1 MSTEE
6 PKQSKQLKAGVK
18 LKTKPAVVPKKR
30 KMKTKGDMLPIAAL
44 VPRGISK
51 WNIIFTVLF
60 SGLLAATIV
69 NSYFKEFLVIP
80 LPNFILKIIVPIII
94 GIEVFLILIAF
105 ETYKVKFTPNILRVI
120 ITIITILVLFPIT
133 LFKYHTRH
141 SVKRI
146 VFTGLILWSLVF
158 SFFSPY
164 FGMIGKIRDLE
175 DGIAEQNVDQSWFE
189 NLFQGSAPFYIDG
202 LLDLLDSLDLNDTL
216 ANQEM
221 AQVRAETG
229 SLGNYLY
236 RWEIN
241 DYYNPT
247 TWEFEGNNA
256 QRFTLEPTDYGQPG
270 AASITDLNITETIYS
285 TTSLYSQAIDA
296 NLLTTW
302 SSYFDPHLYD
312 VTPTY
317 SWDDFLRDENGT
329 ASAEAGSTN
338 IRFNSRDQLTLESI
352 ANAIG
357 FLGTYNYKTYFALDS
372 EADKQA
378 IKDNSLSFTDL
389 VVNDSTFQTDFS
401 NFLQKPSGYETLS
414 PNVHRNS
421 LDWAIAGVNNGFT
434 IYEQITYILDQI
446 LIAGGFPTSADSDN
460 QGQDRA
466 ERFWAVDDR
475 SFTAF
480 LAATVMALRWNNI
493 PARPVFGFAIGEDI
507 GGVPNH
513 RSLTLSHLYGWIE
526 AIIPVGAG
534 NYRWGQFQIGPY
546 PSGGDL
552 IYCENTLY
560 SSYNVS
566 VEFLSVIPQ
575 DPGIGEEVYVID
587 NYVDYTLRAT
597 VTSEGS
603 PVVGASVQFETISTA
618 DYQAAQSNPTEL
630 LSLTRGLGSDVTDG
644 FGYAAITYDFD
655 HVNYTVLNFA
665 DQEATSYIL
674 IAYISLASIGGAGFV
689 VIPEGYLS
697 ALAMNTSKQVLPN
710 PQNITEYYDY
720 YIVQKGRSYQISTIL
735 YEDVAHTTVLTDRVV
750 SYYVLTQD
758 DLTELLFG
766 ILDPQIL
773 LDNKI
778 GVAFTDWQGNSTL
791 QTNDTFDS
799 LLTGTTYFLAA
810 SYGAN
815 YTYSVMLIVQA
826 EKSTIDINST
836 DLDNFEL
843 DIYLYTEPLGGSAD
857 KLANEPLEV
866 WIAPESDYSSFVG
879 TEPDDLKSHLLA
891 ANSTGPFCQ
900 IVTLPGATTD
910 SNGFYNDTFTVSSS
924 NYGTGFFVVIVFYL
938 STWNTTSAFLIGS
951 GPVWLVDPISP
962 NFGVS
967 IFDASVMVNN
977 YSSIS
982 NFDVVAVTL
991 VVHLDSSISIKIVE
1005 VEEWH

>member
-1 MSTEE
+1 MSTDE
-6 PKQSKQLKAGVK
+6 PKQAKQLKAGVK
-18 LKTKPAVVPKKR
+18 LKTKPAVVPKTR
-30 KMKTKGDMLPIAAL
+30 RMKTRKDKLPIDAL
-44 VPRGISK
+44 DQKRITK
-51 WNIIFTVLF
+51 WNIIFAVLF

-80 LPNFILKIIVPIII
+80 LPNFILKTIIPIVI
-94 GIEVFLILIAF
+94 GVEVFIILVAF
-105 ETYKVKFTPNILRVI
+105 ETYKVKFAPNILRVI
-120 ITIITILVLFPIT
+120 LTIVTLLVLFPIT

-175 DGIAEQNVDQSWFE
+175 DGLAEQDVNQSWFE

-221 AQVRAETG
+221 AQVRADSG

-256 QRFTLEPTDYGQPG
+256 QRFALDPTDYGQPG
-270 AASITDLNITETIYS
+270 AASVTDLNITETIYS

-329 ASAEAGSTN
+329 SSAEAGSTN
-338 IRFNSRDQLTLESI
+338 IRFNTRDQLTLESVSES
-352 ANAIG
+352 IG

-372 EADKQA
+372 EADKQT
-378 IKDNSLSFTDL
+378 IKDNSLDFTDL
-389 VVNDSTFQTDFS
+389 NVNDSTFQTDFS

-421 LDWAIAGVNNGFT
+421 LDWAIDGVNSGFT

-446 LIAGGFPTSADSDN
+446 LIAGGLPTSADSDN

-466 ERFWAVDDR
+466 ERFWTVDDR

-480 LAATVMALRWNNI
+480 LAAAVMALRWNNI

-507 GGVPNH
+507 AGDPNH

-526 AIIPVGAG
+526 AVIPVGG
-534 NYRWGQFQIGPY
+534 GVYRWGQFQIGPY
-546 PSGGDL
+546 PDGSDL

-560 SSYNVS
+560 SAYNIS
-566 VEFLSVIPQ
+566 VEFLSVIPT
-575 DPGIGEEVYVID
+575 DPGVGEDVYVID

-597 VTSEGS
+597 VTSDGS

-618 DYQAAQSNPTEL
+618 DYQATQSNPALLLATTREL
-630 LSLTRGLGSDVTDG
+630 GNDVTDG
-644 FGYAAITYDFD
+644 FGFASIVYNFD
-655 HVNYTVLNFA
+655 HVNYTELNFA
-665 DQEATSYIL
+665 DQDATSYVL
-674 IAYISLASIGGAGFV
+674 LAYISLASLGGVGFV
-689 VIPEGYLS
+689 VMPEGYLS
-697 ALAMNTSKQVLPN
+697 AVAMNTSKQVLPN
-710 PQNITEYYDY
+710 PQNITESYDY

-735 YEDVAHTTVLTDRVV
+735 YEDVAHTTVLTDRIV

-773 LDNKI
+773 IDNKI
-778 GVAFTDWQGNSTL
+778 GEAFTDWQGNSSL

-799 LLTGTTYFLAA
+799 LLTDTTYFVAA

-815 YTYSVMLIVQA
+815 YTYSVMLMVQA
-826 EKSTIDINST
+826 EKSTIDINET

-843 DIYLYTEPLGGSAD
+843 DIYLYLEPLGGSAN
-857 KLANEPLEV
+857 KLANEPLQV
-866 WIAPESDYSSFVG
+866 WIAPNSYYTSFVG
-879 TEPDDLKSHLLA
+879 SDPDALKAHLLSS
-891 ANSTGPFCQ
+891 NSSAPYCQ
-900 IVTLPGATTD
+900 IVSLPGSTTD
-910 SNGFYNDTFTVSSS
+910 SNGFYNDTFVVSSL
-924 NYGTGFFVVIVFYL
+924 NYGTGLFVVIVFYL
-938 STWNTTSAFLIGS
+938 STWNTSRVFVIGS
-951 GPVWLVDPISP
+951 GPVWLVDPILP
-962 NFGVS
+962 NFGLSSFDVS
-967 IFDASVMVNN
+967 ILELD
-977 YSSIS
+977 YSTMI
-982 NFDVVAVTL
+982 NFDKIDGTL
-991 VVHLDSSISIKIVE
+991 VIHLDTSMSKRIAE